1 MYFIC
6 LQPLKDSTKQIKCVN
21 QKPLKEKKCFI
32 KKNEQEEEAEM
43 NRLL

>member
-21 QKPLKEKKCFI
+21 EKLLKEMFYKK
-32 KKNEQEEEAEM
+32 K
-43 NRLL
+43 